1 MEQTFVVPDVEMSS
15 YVEQL
20 QLVEI
25 LTVGLKE
32 LLRN

>member
-1 MEQTFVVPDVEMSS
+1 MSS